1 MKKAHETEIVKLGC
15 NLCEEN
21 VEECYE
27 CDCHLDSE
35 HFWCDGMGEHLCN
48 ECINK
53 RSKKD

>member
-1 MKKAHETEIVKLGC
+1 MKEAHETEIVKLGC